1 VTWHTYWK
9 IAKESVG
16 EFWEDSPFQL
26 AAALS
31 FYTLLSLSPL
41 VLASTAPR
49 KVLPLAGMVLT

>member
-1 VTWHTYWK
+1 MTRHTYWK

-41 VLASTAPR
+41 VLIVVAAVSL
-49 KVLPLAGMVLT
+49 V